1 MVIVVFESGRLG
13 NQIIQYSGLRS
24 HFPDHTILA
33 SDWRAL
39 DETFCTSG
47 VRFLNLTNIYARKAL
62 RRAVMVLA
70 RLKLVGFVSENQS
83 DQEYNLVIRL
93 GLLKRI
99 FVLRPG
105 HFQHRR
111 AFAPRE
117 IDLKIRDSLLDE
129 AKKWLREN
137 QQPMPQG
144 CRVFVHIRR
153 GDYLSW
159 PSSAQ
164 PAALDADWYLSALD
178 RLRCELDSPIFFLIS
193 DDVDYLLTHFQ
204 SFSDC
209 TIVGERTSLELAIM
223 SLCDHGILS
232 ASSFA
237 FAGAC
242 FSKIRQGFEKPAVFI
257 APLYWI
263 GHPQKVWHPPGFR
276 YSWIKYV

>member
-1 MVIVVFESGRLG
+1 MILVFESGRLG

-24 HFPDHTILA
+24 HFPKHTIFA
-33 SDWRAL
+33 SDWSAL
-39 DETFCTSG
+39 DETFSTSK
-47 VRFLNLTNIYARKAL
+47 VKFLNLTDIYLRKAL

-70 RLKLVGFVSENQS
+70 RLKLVGLVSENQS
-83 DQEYNLVIRL
+83 DQEHNLVIRL
-93 GLLKRI
+93 GLLKGI

-105 HFQHRR
+105 HFQHRG
-111 AFAPRE
+111 AFAPEE

-129 AKKWLREN
+129 AKEWLRGN

-159 PSSAQ
+159 PSFSQ

-178 RLRCELDSPIFFLIS
+178 RLRRELSSPTFFLVS
-193 DDVDYLLTHFQ
+193 DDVDYLFRHFQ

-209 TIVGERTSLELAIM
+209 VIVGERTSLELAIM
-223 SLCDHGILS
+223 SQCDHGILS

-242 FSKIRQGFEKPAVFI
+242 LSKIRQGFEKPAVFI

-263 GHPQKVWHPPGFR
+263 GHPKKVWFPPGFCF
-276 YSWIKYV
+276 SWIKYV